1 MDFRESLFLVSLLL
15 VVVMALAVLRRGPG
29 LMEVALEHD
38 TFFEGVLD
46 GPLVI
51 GAQLFEH
58 LVERAGPSRRFPR
71 VPVLGRSDEIRV
83 CGVVLRLRLVFSLL
97 LRAPLGGRLRG
108 VCLRPSLRLLVFFFS
123 RIT

>member
-1 MDFRESLFLVSLLL
+1 VDLRELFFLAALLL
-15 VVVMALAVLRRGPG
+15 IIVMALTIFCRGPG

-58 LVERAGPSRRFPR
+58 LVEHAGSSRRFPR
-71 VPVLGRSDEIRV
+71 VPVLGRSDEIHV
-83 CGVVLRLRLVFSLL
+83 SGVAL
-97 LRAPLGGRLRG
+97 
-108 VCLRPSLRLLVFFFS
+108 C
-123 RIT
+123 